1 MRKLTALGAA
11 AALLTT
17 TLSTPAWAAAP
28 AAPTDVQVSWT
39 DDGKVRVT
47 WKDNGEANGL
57 NIRYADRNVYAGET
71 TADAPNEIVLSP
83 SIFRDRSDARVG
95 VWSDAADGGTSG
107 WGNSPMFD
115 SRQVAKPM
123 LWLAQSLSATSVR
136 LRWNQD
142 EVADDTPNDIMDKPG
157 GEWLKATVTGPAAG
171 QRTETLIPAGAKT
184 ADVPVPAGS
193 VTIKLS
199 AGNEWGAAP
208 ARDYQT
214 VRVGTMRISS
224 TLPAMTSFPGFNF
237 KGTLQM
243 SEIPVSA
250 AENFD
255 VQVRPNNSAPW
266 QTIGQGVGAYK
277 PGTAITAYT
286 GASGGRE
293 YRLWASA
300 TEYLRDDVFLVT
312 PAASTSAKFVRRN
325 TAIYRAGFSPAT
337 AQVSATV
344 KLIVNVEP
352 HVAMKAALQKW
363 DGKKWVYLRAVQLD
377 SKGNASIAIR
387 AAGRGTTTKY
397 RIATPPLKV
406 NGLPVEVSTS
416 KPFTLTVR

>member
-1 MRKLTALGAA
+1 MRKLLAVATSSVLLAA
-11 AALLTT
+11 GVA
-17 TLSTPAWAAAP
+17 TPAWAAEPAP
-28 AAPTDVQVSWT
+28 PSNVKVSWSG
-39 DDGKVRVT
+39 DQIRVT
-47 WKDNGEANGL
+47 WQDNGEANGL
-57 NIRYADRNVYAGET
+57 NIRYADQGVYAGKT

-107 WGNSPMFD
+107 WGNSPVFD
-115 SRQVAKPM
+115 SRQVAKP
-123 LWLAQSLSATSVR
+123 LLFQATSLSATSVR

-142 EVADDTPNDIMDKPG
+142 EVADTTPNDIMDKPAG
-157 GEWLKATVTGPAAG
+157 DWLKATVTGPAAG
-171 QRTETLIPAGAKT
+171 QRTETLIPAGTHMAN
-184 ADVPVPAGS
+184 VPVPAGQ

-199 AGNEWGAAP
+199 AGNEWGVAP

-214 VRVGTMRISS
+214 ARVGTMRVSS
-224 TLPAMTSFPGFNF
+224 TLPAMTSFPGFSF

-243 SEIPVSA
+243 SEPPQFGGV
-250 AENFD
+250 NFD
-255 VQVRPNNSAPW
+255 VQVRPNSAAPW
-266 QTIGQGVGAYK
+266 QTIGSGVSAEK
-277 PGTAITAYT
+277 PGTAIPAYT

-293 YRLWASA
+293 YRLWVAP
-300 TEYLRDDVFLVT
+300 TEGQRDDVLLVS
-312 PAASTSAKFVRRN
+312 PAASTSAKFIRRN
-325 TAIYRAGFSPAT
+325 TAIYRATFSPAT

-377 SKGNASIAIR
+377 SKGNASLAIR